1 MVHDF
6 KCLTAP
12 CTITR
17 GHLVSDTSE
26 KVLQV
31 NRPQQVLCVYKELHC
46 RHGYI
51 SVNVTVV
58 NYTA

>member
-6 KCLTAP
+6 KGLAAP

-26 KVLQV
+26 KILQV
-31 NRPQQVLCVYKELHC
+31 NRPQQVL
-46 RHGYI
+46 YI
-51 SVNVTVV
+51 GITLSARL
-58 NYTA
+58 YIC